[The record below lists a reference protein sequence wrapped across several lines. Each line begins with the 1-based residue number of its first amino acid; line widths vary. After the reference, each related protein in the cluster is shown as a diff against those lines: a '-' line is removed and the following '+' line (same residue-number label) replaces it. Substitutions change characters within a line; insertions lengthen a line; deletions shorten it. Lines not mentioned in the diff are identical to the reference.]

1 MPLLSATA
9 NLLSLEQLERG
20 VIEEVIY
27 RDEIFSMLPFEA
39 VNGKAYVYNRENTI
53 AGGAFLSVNSNVP
66 EQASD
71 FTQVTTTLKILAGDV
86 DIDKFLISTQS
97 DTNDQVA
104 IQLSQKAKGLGIQFK
119 TALVAGDSSVDPNS
133 FDGIAKLVASDQ
145 KIIAGANGAAL
156 SLSML
161 DELKDAC
168 FAGQP
173 DAFLMRR
180 GTYRAYKALLRA
192 AGGTRP
198 DMIMLENF
206 TGALTPTHDGVPILV
221 SDFIPHNI
229 AQGSATDTAS
239 IYAVRMNEVDGLH
252 GIVGGNMGGFAM
264 EEIGTVQNRD
274 AFRYRMKWYVSLV
287 LKSTRALA
295 ATVGVT
301 NV

>member
-1 MPLLSATA
+1 MPLLATTA
-9 NLLSLEQLERG
+9 NLLSQNQLERG

-71 FTQVTTTLKILAGDV
+71 FTQVTSTLSILAGDV
-86 DIDKFLISTQS
+86 DVDKFLISTQS

-104 IQLSQKAKGLGIQFK
+104 IQLAQKAKGLGIQFK
-119 TALVAGDSSVDPNS
+119 TAMVAGDTSVDPNS
-133 FDGIAKLVASDQ
+133 FNGIGKLVASDQ
-145 KIIAGANGAAL
+145 TIVAGANGASL

-198 DMIMLENF
+198 DMIQLENF
-206 TGALTPTHDGVPILV
+206 TGTLTPTHDGVPILV
-221 SDFIPHNI
+221 SDFIPHGI
-229 AQGSATDTAS
+229 AQGTATDTAS
-239 IYAVRMNEVDGLH
+239 IYAVRFNEVDGLH
-252 GIVGGNMGGFAM
+252 GIVGGGMGGFAV
-264 EEIGTVQNRD
+264 EDIGTVQNRD
-274 AFRYRMKWYVSLV
+274 AYRYRVKWYASLV

>member
-1 MPLLSATA
+1 MPLLASTA

-53 AGGAFLSVNSNVP
+53 AGGAFLAVNSDVP

-71 FTQVTTTLKILAGDV
+71 FTQVTATLSILAGDV
-86 DIDKFLISTQS
+86 DIDKFLLTTQS
-97 DTNDQVA
+97 DHNDQVA
-104 IQLSQKAKGLGIQFK
+104 IQLAQKAKGLGIQFK
-119 TALVAGDSSVDPNS
+119 TALLSGDTSVDPNS
-133 FDGIAKLVASDQ
+133 FNGVGKLVASDQ
-145 KIIAGANGAAL
+145 TISAGTNGAAL

-161 DELKDAC
+161 DELKDATY
-168 FAGQP
+168 AGQP

-198 DMIMLENF
+198 DMIQLENF
-206 TGALTPTHDGVPILV
+206 TGTLTPTHDGVPILV

-229 AQGSATDTAS
+229 AQGTSSDTCS
-239 IYAVRMNEVDGLH
+239 IYGVRFNEVDGLH
-252 GIVGGNMGGFAM
+252 GIVGGNQGGFQV

-274 AFRYRMKWYVSLV
+274 AYRYRMKWYVSLV
-287 LKSTRALA
+287 LKSTRSLA
-295 ATVGVT
+295 AMTGVT